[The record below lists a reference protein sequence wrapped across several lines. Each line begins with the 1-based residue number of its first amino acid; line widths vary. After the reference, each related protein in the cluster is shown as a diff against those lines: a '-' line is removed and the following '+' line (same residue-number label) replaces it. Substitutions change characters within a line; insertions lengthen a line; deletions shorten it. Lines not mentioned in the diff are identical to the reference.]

1 MKIRQVEDEL
11 FNANGRT
18 DVTKQIVDFRDMRT
32 RLKVSYKRLK
42 LFNFLNTVP
51 LKQPERKVGPLCNF
65 VGYQEKYTFT
75 VL

>member
-1 MKIRQVEDEL
+1 MKIRQVGAKL

-18 DVTKQIVDFRDMRT
+18 DVTKLIVAFRDTRT
-32 RLKVSYKRLK
+32 RLKISYKRLK

-75 VL
+75 V